1 MEGVALK
8 MALDTSG
15 AAGKLQEPAMADGK
29 SHDSGGGAR
38 RLAALRDALAPYR
51 KRSTA
56 LALGLFAGD
65 VVLLA
70 AGQALV
76 VLGPG
81 LPLKLLGAVLT
92 WIGIVRL
99 FLIGHDACHG
109 ALTDSDRL
117 NALLG
122 RLAFLPSLTPFSLW
136 HVGHN
141 VVHHGFNNL
150 RGRDFVWEPMSPAD
164 YEQLPAWRQRL
175 ERLYRSAAGP
185 LPYYFWEIWWKRLYF
200 PGLARLRTR
209 RWQFIADCSAVTAM
223 AIAWMGGLAWFGI
236 ETGTSPALLVLV
248 GALLPFILWIWT
260 VGLVVYLH
268 HTAPDVRWF
277 DDRREW
283 LRAAAQ
289 ATATR
294 YLTLPPLLESLLHQ
308 IMAHPAHHLDGTIPC
323 YHLKAAQRRL
333 TELLPEVRPVRLTW
347 RYYRE
352 CVRIC
357 KTYDFAT
364 ASWRPFSASGGV
376 VPAAA

>member
-1 MEGVALK
+1 METLIK
-8 MALDTSG
+8 MDTTIG
-15 AAGKLQEPAMADGK
+15 TPAGTLRDT
-29 SHDSGGGAR
+29 GGAR
-38 RLAALRDALAPYR
+38 RLAALRDAMAPYR
-51 KRSTA
+51 QRRTGTA
-56 LALGLFAGD
+56 LALFAGD
-65 VVLLA
+65 VLLLA

-76 VLGPG
+76 VAGPG
-81 LPLKLLGAVLT
+81 LLWRVVGSLIT

-109 ALTDSDRL
+109 ALTNSDRL
-117 NALLG
+117 NSIIG

-150 RGRDFVWEPMSPAD
+150 RGRDFVWEPMSPED
-164 YEQLPAWRQRL
+164 YSRLPGWRQAL

-185 LPYYFWEIWWKRLYF
+185 APYYFLEIWWKRLYF
-200 PGLARLRTR
+200 PGLARLRTV
-209 RWQFIADCSAVTAM
+209 RWQFVADCTAVTVVAVL
-223 AIAWMGGLAWFGI
+223 WMSGLAWFGLR
-236 ETGTSPALLVLV
+236 TGVSPGLLVVLGLV
-248 GALLPFILWIWT
+248 APFFLWIWT

-268 HTAPDVRWF
+268 HTAPDLRWF

-283 LRAAAQ
+283 LRDAAQ

-294 YLTLPPLLESLLHQ
+294 HLSLPPLLESLLHQ
-308 IMAHPAHHLDGTIPC
+308 IMAHPVHHLDGTIPC

-333 TELLPEVRPVRLTW
+333 MELIPEIKPVRLTW

-357 KTYDFAT
+357 KTYDFSAR
-364 ASWRPFSASGGV
+364 AWRPFWPAGGV
-376 VPAAA
+376 ASATV

>member
-1 MEGVALK
+1 MNALQNQK
-8 MALDTSG
+8 PESPG
-15 AAGKLQEPAMADGK
+15 QRAAPGRP
-29 SHDSGGGAR
+29 GGDASAAR
-38 RLAALRDALAPYR
+38 RLAALRDALAPFR
-51 KRSTA
+51 RRSSG

-65 VVLLA
+65 VLLFA

-76 VLGPG
+76 ILGPG
-81 LPLKLLGAVLT
+81 LPLRILGAVLT

-99 FLIGHDACHG
+99 FLIGHDACHS
-109 ALTDSDRL
+109 ALTDSDGLNRL
-117 NALLG
+117 VG

-150 RGRDFVWEPMSPAD
+150 RGRDFVWEPMSPSD
-164 YEQLPAWRQRL
+164 YREQPGWRRAL

-185 LPYYFWEIWWKRLYF
+185 APYYFWEIWWKRLYF

-209 RWQFIADCSAVTAM
+209 RWQFIADCTLVTAF
-223 AIAWMGGLAWFGI
+223 ALVWAGAL
-236 ETGTSPALLVLV
+236 ALLAPAGGVAPWLAVVLGFV
-248 GALLPFILWIWT
+248 LPFVLWTWT

-268 HTAPDVRWF
+268 HTAPEIPWF
-277 DDRREW
+277 DDRRQW
-283 LRAAAQ
+283 LQVAAQ

-294 YLTLPPLLESLLHQ
+294 YLRLPSLMESLLHQ

-323 YHLKAAQRRL
+323 YRLKAAQRRL

-357 KTYDFAT
+357 KTYDF
-364 ASWRPFSASGGV
+364 SRSMWLPFSAASV
-376 VPAAA
+376 SHPS

>member
-1 MEGVALK
+1 MTTTTGQQAR
-8 MALDTSG
+8 
-15 AAGKLQEPAMADGK
+15 AGIEN
-29 SHDSGGGAR
+29 GGAR

-51 KRSTA
+51 RRRTGTA
-56 LALGLFAGD
+56 VGLFAFD
-65 VVLLA
+65 WLLLA

-81 LPLKLLGAVLT
+81 ILVRVVGSLLT

-109 ALTDSDRL
+109 ALTDSSRL
-117 NALLG
+117 NSLLG

-141 VVHHGFNNL
+141 VIHHGFNNL
-150 RGRDFVWEPMSPAD
+150 RGRDFVWEPKSPED
-164 YEQLPAWRQRL
+164 YLKLPRWRRAL

-185 LPYYFWEIWWKRLYF
+185 APYYFLEIWWKRLYF
-200 PGLARLRTR
+200 PGLARLKTR

-223 AIAWMGGLAWFGI
+223 GILWMVGLAVVGYRI
-236 ETGTSPALLVLV
+236 GASPALLVTLGV
-248 GALLPFILWIWT
+248 LLPFFLWIWT
-260 VGLVVYLH
+260 VGLVIYLH
-268 HTAPDVRWF
+268 HTAPDLRWF

-283 LRAAAQ
+283 LKAAAQ

-294 YLTLPPLLESLLHQ
+294 HLTLPPMLESLLHQ
-308 IMAHPAHHLDGTIPC
+308 IMAHPVHHLDGSIPC

-333 TELLPEVRPVRLTW
+333 MEMLPEITPVRFTW
-347 RYYRE
+347 SYYRE

-357 KTYDFAT
+357 KTYDFSAGAWQPFWAARGVEAGAT
-364 ASWRPFSASGGV
+364 A
-376 VPAAA
+376 